1 MDRDIKNT
9 LICLFSGFGAFCFVT
24 GMIFFAV
31 SKTDA
36 SKTAMGGFEMPS
48 AISYS
53 TDEFIDS
60 IVDMAEEQEQGS
72 IAISYI
78 SYRIRRGD
86 MISRIAEKFDVTQD
100 TLISVNNIKSTRS
113 IQPGEYIKIPSVPGI
128 LYTVKKDGE
137 TIASLAEKFAIDSDL
152 CASTNDL
159 EADRELKAGQ
169 NMFLPGAKLDA
180 ATIAEINGDL
190 FRKPIRRSYY
200 LSSYFGWR
208 ANPFTGARSYHS
220 GIDMACPQGT
230 QIYAALAGTV
240 TETGYN
246 NIYGN
251 YVVITHHSG
260 YKTLYGHMS
269 AILAVRGQAVNTNTC
284 IGKVG
289 STGMSTGPHLH
300 FTVFKNGSRVNPLN
314 YLP

>member
-1 MDRDIKNT
+1 MSNTKNEKENKKIIEKMADANKKIEKGVVGSYKKIET
-9 LICLFSGFGAFCFVT
+9 GVVSGYKKIEDKFV
-24 GMIFFAV
+24 
-31 SKTDA
+31 D
-36 SKTAMGGFEMPS
+36 
-48 AISYS
+48 
-53 TDEFIDS
+53 
-60 IVDMAEEQEQGS
+60 
-72 IAISYI
+72 
-78 SYRIRRGD
+78 
-86 MISRIAEKFDVTQD
+86 KF
-100 TLISVNNIKSTRS
+100 L
-113 IQPGEYIKIPSVPGI
+113 
-128 LYTVKKDGE
+128 KKDGE
-137 TIASLAEKFAIDSDL
+137 TITSVADKFDIDSEL
-152 CASTNDL
+152 CAKTNDL
-159 EADRELKAGQ
+159 EADKALKAGQ
-169 NMFLPGAKLDA
+169 NMFLPGAKLDVA
-180 ATIAEINGDL
+180 SLAEINGDL

-230 QIYAALAGTV
+230 PIYAALAGTV
-240 TETGYN
+240 TEAGYN

-269 AILAVRGQAVNTNTC
+269 AILAVKGQSVNTKTQ